1 MDKGSLGDRMKKQYE
16 DRTRFYLTR
25 RQPVIIRLDGKAFHT
40 YTKGLQRPFDKG
52 FIEDMQQTAVYLC
65 ENIQGVKCAY
75 VQSDEISL
83 LLTDYDTIKTE
94 GWFDYNVQ
102 KMCSVSAS
110 LATARFNQLR
120 MLRSVREVDGGIGS
134 LYHADDV
141 LTVDDLK
148 EFKLATFD
156 SRVFAIPDKEEV
168 VNYFIW
174 RQRDAETNSIAML
187 AQSLYSHSELNKK
200 SCNEMQEMCF
210 QKGINWN
217 NLPFE
222 QKRGSLIINNYYV
235 NNKLIDKYFY
245 VDNGEL
251 KYKGLPDPEQMKLIN
266 SNSTIRSKW
275 EVVETPI
282 FSKIRETIL
291 KFL

>member
-40 YTKGLQRPFDKG
+40 YTKGLQRPFDEG
-52 FIEDMQQTAVYLC
+52 LIEDMQQMAVYLC
-65 ENIQGVKCAY
+65 DNIQGVKCAY

-83 LLTDYDTIKTE
+83 LLTDYDTIKTK
-94 GWFDYNVQ
+94 GWFDYNIQ

-110 LATARFNQLR
+110 LATAKFNHLRFKRRIDEDELINMSLDKHI
-120 MLRSVREVDGGIGS
+120 EV
-134 LYHADDV
+134 
-141 LTVDDLK
+141 
-148 EFKLATFD
+148 FRLAHFD

-210 QKGINWN
+210 QKGVNWN
-217 NLPFE
+217 DLPFE
-222 QKRGSLIINNYYV
+222 QKRGSLIVKNEYV
-235 NNKLIDKYFY
+235 N
-245 VDNGEL
+245 GERLLDSQTIEFHPDYNAYAIFDDIPSNFRLL
-251 KYKGLPDPEQMKLIN
+251 KEEDVHRP
-266 SNSTIRSKW
+266 KW

-282 FSKIRETIL
+282 FSKTRETIL